1 MDPFSDIIALLRPS
15 AAVSKPISG
24 RGRWG
29 VRYAAHDSPGFTLVL
44 SGAAWIIFDGRPP
57 LRLERGDFLLLP
69 TTPAFS
75 LCSDPAVACHP
86 VEPTAVAVRHGEQA
100 GEPDFVAQGGSF
112 AFERANASLLLA
124 LLPDLIHIPAAEGR
138 TSRIGR
144 LLDLLSE
151 ECVASHP
158 GKDLIIRRMLEVL
171 LVEALRRQGPGR
183 EAAPAGLLNGM
194 RDPGLARALAALHA
208 DVRAGWTVAALAG
221 IAGMS
226 RSAFAAR
233 FGEALGCAPIEYLT
247 RWRMALAKDALRRGA
262 KSLDR
267 VAEEIGYE
275 SASAFS
281 TAFRKRLGMAPGRY
295 ARTREAPP
303 AS

>member
-1 MDPFSDIIALLRPS
+1 MDPLSDIITLLRPS

-29 VRYAAHDSPGFTLVL
+29 VRYAAHDAPGFTLVL

-57 LRLERGDFLLLP
+57 LRLGRGDFLLVP

-86 VEPTAVAVRHGEQA
+86 VEPTAVAVRHGEQT

-112 AFERANASLLLA
+112 AFERADASLLLA
-124 LLPDLIHIPAAEGR
+124 LLPDLIHIPASEGR
-138 TSRIGR
+138 ASRIGR
-144 LLDLLSE
+144 LLDFLSE

-158 GKDLIIRRMLEVL
+158 GKDLIVRRMLEVL
-171 LVEALRRQGPGR
+171 LVEALRWHGPGR

-233 FGEALGCAPIEYLT
+233 FGATLGCGPIEYLT
-247 RWRMALAKDALRRGA
+247 RWRMALAKDALRHGA

-267 VAEEIGYE
+267 IAEEIGYE

-295 ARTREAPP
+295 ARTQDAPP